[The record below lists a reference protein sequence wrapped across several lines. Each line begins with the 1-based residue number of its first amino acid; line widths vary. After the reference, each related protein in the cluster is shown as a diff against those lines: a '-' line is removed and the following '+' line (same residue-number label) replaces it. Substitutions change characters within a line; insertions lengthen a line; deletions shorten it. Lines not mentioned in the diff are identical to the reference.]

1 MRTAYSVRRFFF
13 RISMFELHF
22 QVENITRSGIFWHN
36 CAVRLTLYIGQGV
49 LFGIIL
55 RDSVRDTV
63 TSQVPPPGNSDSL
76 KL

>member
-13 RISMFELHF
+13 RISMYHLHF

-36 CAVRLTLYIGQGV
+36 CVLSLTLYMGQGV

-55 RDSVRDTV
+55 RDSV
-63 TSQVPPPGNSDSL
+63 TSQVPPPDNSDSL